1 MYNWINLYKS
11 EVLSK
16 EKSFTRRETNQFKQT
31 VKRQS
36 DMIKILKSVNC
47 TVNSP
52 LKDKL
57 YELEKLYGKY
67 SVHVL
72 CDSLEVSRSTF
83 YNHILRNKK
92 ENTLAAK
99 KREELRPI
107 IKDIFDSSGQI
118 YGSKKIAAVL
128 KNKGYKAGEHLVSE
142 LMFEMN
148 LFSMRTDSK
157 KVYNKLNKRPR
168 KRNLLKQQFNV
179 SAPNQVK
186 L

>member
-1 MYNWINLYKS
+1 
-11 EVLSK
+11 
-16 EKSFTRRETNQFKQT
+16 
-31 VKRQS
+31 
-36 DMIKILKSVNC
+36 MIKILKSVNC

-118 YGSKKIAAVL
+118 YGSKKIAA
-128 KNKGYKAGEHLVSE
+128 
-142 LMFEMN
+142 F
-148 LFSMRTDSK
+148 
-157 KVYNKLNKRPR
+157 
-168 KRNLLKQQFNV
+168 
-179 SAPNQVK
+179 
-186 L
+186 